1 MKPKPQASEAAPPPD
16 LLSLIPIRKTR
27 AGLQFTCAAPTIGL
41 NSKGLKDVWVCNSD
55 GYVGQ
60 VCVLSLRPEPTVIC
74 CNGVCNARILSIV
87 SVPSLPSPCQA
98 GEEREEGRQGLG
110 WGTPPGGWVTPDT
123 PSDWGGGS
131 LSSKPWLCS
140 SDGGTAD
147 SSPQSGHTG
156 PLHLEDE
163 SSEDEEVEGK
173 PRFPP
178 PPLSNLEPE
187 GAVQATMWLGTE
199 DGTIHVYNC
208 TDNIRIKKNKD
219 KFCHPAPVLAILY
232 LNNRVFAALAT
243 GQIFIYSRD
252 LGGVWDKT
260 GYETVRLG
268 SAERPVTKML
278 IVGDTLWCATGHQ
291 IKVLNP
297 VTKELEDTIAVGSDE
312 SKFVTGV
319 TEAGLGVWVAQ
330 AGSASVF
337 LIHAGS
343 RQVLGEVS
351 SILTSSASYSWS
363 P

>member
-1 MKPKPQASEAAPPPD
+1 M
-16 LLSLIPIRKTR
+16 
-27 AGLQFTCAAPTIGL
+27 
-41 NSKGLKDVWVCNSD
+41 
-55 GYVGQ
+55 
-60 VCVLSLRPEPTVIC
+60 
-74 CNGVCNARILSIV
+74 
-87 SVPSLPSPCQA
+87 
-98 GEEREEGRQGLG
+98 
-110 WGTPPGGWVTPDT
+110 
-123 PSDWGGGS
+123 
-131 LSSKPWLCS
+131 SSKPWLCS

-163 SSEDEEVEGK
+163 SSEDDEAESK

-178 PPLSNLEPE
+178 PPPLASLEPE
-187 GAVQATMWLGTE
+187 ASVQATMWLGTE

-232 LNNRVFAALAT
+232 LNNRVFASLAT

-252 LGGVWDKT
+252 LNGVWDKT

-278 IVGDTLWCATGHQ
+278 PVGESLWCATGHQ

-297 VTKELEDTIAVGSDE
+297 TTKELEDTIAVGSDE
-312 SKFVTGV
+312 AKFVTGI
-319 TEAGLGVWVAQ
+319 TEAGMGVWVAQ

-337 LIHAGS
+337 LVHAGS
-343 RQVLGEVS
+343 RQVLGEVRQHHQEYLC
-351 SILTSSASYSWS
+351 ILPQLSR
-363 P
+363 

>member
-1 MKPKPQASEAAPPPD
+1 M
-16 LLSLIPIRKTR
+16 
-27 AGLQFTCAAPTIGL
+27 
-41 NSKGLKDVWVCNSD
+41 
-55 GYVGQ
+55 
-60 VCVLSLRPEPTVIC
+60 
-74 CNGVCNARILSIV
+74 
-87 SVPSLPSPCQA
+87 
-98 GEEREEGRQGLG
+98 G

-178 PPLSNLEPE
+178 PPLPNLEPE

-278 IVGDTLWCATGHQ
+278 VVGDALWCATGHQ

>member
-1 MKPKPQASEAAPPPD
+1 M
-16 LLSLIPIRKTR
+16 
-27 AGLQFTCAAPTIGL
+27 
-41 NSKGLKDVWVCNSD
+41 
-55 GYVGQ
+55 
-60 VCVLSLRPEPTVIC
+60 IC

-87 SVPSLPSPCQA
+87 SVPSLPSA
-98 GEEREEGRQGLG
+98 SEERDDSSGPCLG
-110 WGTPPGGWVTPDT
+110 WGTPPTGGWVTPDT

-163 SSEDEEVEGK
+163 SSEDDEAESK
-173 PRFPP
+173 PRFPRP
-178 PPLSNLEPE
+178 PPLANLEPE
-187 GAVQATMWLGTE
+187 GSIQATMWLGTE

-232 LNNRVFAALAT
+232 LNNRVFASLAT

-252 LGGVWDKT
+252 LNGVWDKT

-268 SAERPVTKML
+268 SVERPVTKML
-278 IVGDTLWCATGHQ
+278 PVGELLWCATGHQ

-297 VTKELEDTIAVGSDE
+297 TTKELEDTIAVGSDE
-312 SKFVTGV
+312 AKFVTGI
-319 TEAGLGVWVAQ
+319 TEAGMGVWVAQ

-337 LIHAGS
+337 LVHAGS
-343 RQVLGEVS
+343 RQVLGEVRQLLDS
-351 SILTSSASYSWS
+351 NIIKNTLVSYSDHPGECGGGGEQDVGGQRRHHPATQSRLS
-363 P
+363 PHHGSSRCQGPSLGDYFLVQPSLI

>member
-1 MKPKPQASEAAPPPD
+1 M
-16 LLSLIPIRKTR
+16 
-27 AGLQFTCAAPTIGL
+27 
-41 NSKGLKDVWVCNSD
+41 
-55 GYVGQ
+55 
-60 VCVLSLRPEPTVIC
+60 
-74 CNGVCNARILSIV
+74 
-87 SVPSLPSPCQA
+87 
-98 GEEREEGRQGLG
+98 G

-123 PSDWGGGS
+123 PS

-163 SSEDEEVEGK
+163 SSEDDEVEGK

-252 LGGVWDKT
+252 SSGVWDKT

-278 IVGDTLWCATGHQ
+278 VVGDALWCATGHQ

-297 VTKELEDTIAVGSDE
+297 VTKELEDTIAVGGDE

-337 LIHAGS
+337 LIHAAS
-343 RQVLGEVS
+343 RQVLGEVR
-351 SILTSSASYSWS
+351 
-363 P
+363 